1 MKRIVAI
8 AFAVLVWVGSIQAAP
23 PLAVETFQAAW
34 EIIRDTHFDT
44 NYNGVDWNAART
56 KYLPRVEKAKSNEEV
71 REIIQ
76 EMLDQ
81 LGISHLM
88 ILPGSAPSGKPGA
101 VSEAKPTA
109 KPAID
114 HSGNGTIGIEVRA
127 LNATNI
133 VVFRV
138 EAGSSAEGAGVRPGW
153 IIDSID
159 GEPAL
164 DATVASTGLGRHQRD
179 FLLWHHASELLRG
192 RVGEDCE
199 IVCDTGAGKKTLQIA
214 HHPEAG
220 EVARLGNLPPMFTR
234 VSTNGFKTANGKR
247 VGYIRFNLW
256 MIPAIMPIDRFIDE
270 YRNADGIVF
279 DLRGNVGGIGGMAMG
294 TAGQLVNE
302 RASLGKMKMRD
313 NELSFNLFP
322 RTVDTRRNPTNT
334 FQGKIAIL
342 IDPITL
348 SSAELFA
355 GGLQELKR
363 ARLFGERT
371 GGQALPAVSDRL
383 PNGDLLYHA
392 VADFTTPKGR
402 RLEENGVEPDEHI
415 PLRLEALRAG
425 KDEPLAAALKWIE
438 NSSR

>member
-1 MKRIVAI
+1 MRRILLIAVAL
-8 AFAVLVWVGSIQAAP
+8 ALLLGTSSTNAAP
-23 PLAVETFQAAW
+23 PLGIETFQSAW

-44 NYNGVDWNAART
+44 NFNGVDWNAART
-56 KYLPRVEKAKSNEEV
+56 KYLPRVEKAKTNDEV
-71 REIIQ
+71 RDIIQ

-88 ILPGSAPSGKPGA
+88 IIPGSP
-101 VSEAKPTA
+101 PTA
-109 KPAID
+109 KSAAPEPEKKGDAKAPVN
-114 HSGNGTIGIEVRA
+114 HGANGTSGLEVRA
-127 LNATNI
+127 LDGKI

-138 EAGSSAEGAGVRPGW
+138 DPDSPAARAGVKPGW

-159 GEPAL
+159 DEPAI
-164 DATVASTGLGRHQRD
+164 DASVTATGLGRHQRD

-192 RVGEDCE
+192 PVGENCE
-199 IVCDTGAGKKTLQIA
+199 LVCDMGAGRKTLQIKRR
-214 HHPEAG
+214 PEAG

-234 VSTNGFKTANGKR
+234 VSTNEFNVAGKR
-247 VGYIRFNLW
+247 IGYIRFNLW
-256 MIPAIMPIDRFIDE
+256 MVPAIAPIDRFIDQ
-270 YRNADGIVF
+270 YRNADGIIF

-294 TAGQLVNE
+294 TAGHLVNE

-313 NELSFNLFP
+313 NELNFNLFP
-322 RTVDTRRNPTNT
+322 RRVDTHGNPTNT
-334 FQGKIAIL
+334 FQGKVAVL
-342 IDPITL
+342 IDAITL

-355 GGLQELKR
+355 GGLQEIKR

-402 RLEENGVEPDEHI
+402 RLEENGVEPDEVV

-425 KDEPLAAALKWIE
+425 KDEPLAAALRWIE
-438 NSSR
+438 SAP

>member
-1 MKRIVAI
+1 MK
-8 AFAVLVWVGSIQAAP
+8 AAP
-23 PLAVETFQAAW
+23 PLGVETFQAAW

-44 NYNGVDWNAART
+44 NFNGVDWNGART
-56 KYLPRVEKAKSNEEV
+56 KYLPRVEKAATNDEV
-71 REIIQ
+71 RDIIQ

-88 ILPGSAPSGKPGA
+88 IIPGSPPSAKSSPENKPESKAPA
-101 VSEAKPTA
+101 NHA
-109 KPAID
+109 
-114 HSGNGTIGIEVRA
+114 GNGTTGLEARA
-127 LNATNI
+127 LDGKI

-138 EAGSSAEGAGVRPGW
+138 EPGSSAERAGVKPGW
-153 IIDSID
+153 IIETID
-159 GEPAL
+159 DEPAI
-164 DATVASTGLGRHQRD
+164 DPSVTATGLGRHQRD

-192 RVGEDCE
+192 PVGEDCE
-199 IVCDTGAGKKTLQIA
+199 LVCDTGSGKKTLQIPR
-214 HHPEAG
+214 HPEAG

-234 VSTNGFKTANGKR
+234 VSTNEFKTTNGKSI
-247 VGYIRFNLW
+247 GYIRFNLW
-256 MIPAIMPIDRFIDE
+256 MVPAIAPIDRFIDA
-270 YRNADGIVF
+270 YRNADGIIF

-294 TAGQLVNE
+294 TAGHLVNE

-322 RTVDTRRNPTNT
+322 RRVDMHGNPTNT
-334 FQGKIAIL
+334 FQGKVAVL
-342 IDPITL
+342 IDAITL

-355 GGLQELKR
+355 GGLQEIKR

-402 RLEENGVEPDEHI
+402 RLEENGVEPDEPV
-415 PLRLEALRAG
+415 PLRLDALRAG
-425 KDEPLAAALKWIE
+425 KDEPLAAALRWIE
-438 NSSR
+438 AR